1 MTESQGVHF
10 YEEQIP
16 IQVFSYKISIMFE
29 NTVLVTVSKT
39 LYRTTRF

>member
-16 IQVFSYKISIMFE
+16 IQVLSCEICKIFE